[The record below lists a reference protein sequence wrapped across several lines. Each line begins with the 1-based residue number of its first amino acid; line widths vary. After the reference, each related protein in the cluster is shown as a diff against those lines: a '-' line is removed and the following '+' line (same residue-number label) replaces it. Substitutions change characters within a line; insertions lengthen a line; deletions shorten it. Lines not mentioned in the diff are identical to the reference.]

1 MFLSVS
7 IPATYSPII
16 WALLGLTAT
25 IGFIALASP
34 ALFAKLSG
42 VGNRW
47 IDTSGV
53 LAKLDRRIE
62 VDSRILPY
70 SRLLGAAVLA
80 SVSLLAF
87 VLYRR

>member
-1 MFLSVS
+1 MFLIASL
-7 IPATYSPII
+7 PATYSPII
-16 WALLGLTAT
+16 WALLGLAAT

-47 IDTSGV
+47 IDTSSV

-62 VDSRILPY
+62 VDSRIMPY

-87 VLYRR
+87 VLYGR

>member
-1 MFLSVS
+1 VFLIAS
-7 IPATYSPII
+7 IPAAYYPII
-16 WALLGLTAT
+16 WALLALAATVGL
-25 IGFIALASP
+25 IALASP
-34 ALFAKLSG
+34 TLFAKLSG

-47 IDTSGV
+47 IDTSSM

-70 SRLLGAAVLA
+70 SRLLGAAVVA